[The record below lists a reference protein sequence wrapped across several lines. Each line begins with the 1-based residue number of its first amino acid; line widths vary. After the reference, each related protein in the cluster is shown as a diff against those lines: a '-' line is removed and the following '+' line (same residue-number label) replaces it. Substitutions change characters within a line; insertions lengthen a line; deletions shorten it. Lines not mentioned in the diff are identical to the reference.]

1 MPHALRSLLR
11 TSLWFSVGFLGCSF
25 FVTVS
30 LAEPVAIVE
39 ETENY
44 SGQIQEMDLLENG
57 QIISLGNKGRVKI
70 SYLETCVVED
80 ITGGEITVG
89 QEQSKVTGGDIKR
102 KKIGSCSTGGVLLS
116 EAQSNSSGVIAFRG
130 SKNKN
135 LRNSI
140 IIFSRVPKIYAS
152 KEGHL
157 SINEINNKKIIFSE
171 KIKKGMNIFS
181 KDSIDLL
188 PGSKYIFEVSEW
200 TSSPVF
206 VSVDIFAGYGPTEL
220 LKSTVYLNHEK

>member
-1 MPHALRSLLR
+1 
-11 TSLWFSVGFLGCSF
+11 LGCSV
-25 FVTVS
+25 FVTAS

-44 SGQIQEMDLLENG
+44 SGQLQEMDLLENG
-57 QIISLGNKGRVKI
+57 QIISLGDKGKVKI

-89 QEQSKVTGGDIKR
+89 QGQSKVIGGNVER

-130 SKNKN
+130 SKN
-135 LRNSI
+135 RNSSI
-140 IIFSRVPKIYAS
+140 STIIFSRVPKIYAS

-157 SINEINNKKIIFSE
+157 IISEISNKKIIFSE

-181 KDSIDLL
+181 KYSIDLL
-188 PGSKYIFEVSEW
+188 PGSKYIFEISDW
-200 TSSPVF
+200 KSSPVS

-220 LKSTVYLNHEK
+220 LKSTVYLDHEK